1 MVRPAGFEPTTP
13 AFGGQYSIQLS
24 YRRAAAGGDCKAK
37 SVRGKQAVNDSGGR
51 CRRKAGRAGVRRPW
65 AASIRV
71 GAALLLTVTAQAQR
85 PPTSPAALT
94 VTGDAARR
102 DIRVPETV
110 PNISG
115 TWVSLSGNRSIVP
128 MDGSPTPFLPWAR
141 AYFEARGAA
150 EAGGMPLFDP
160 NASCLPSGVPR
171 VIPVPYPLDIV
182 QTPERTLI
190 AIEVMH
196 SYRVVH
202 MDRAAPPPDYTPS
215 YLGYSVGHWEGD
227 ALVVKTTGMNGYT
240 QVDEEGRPKSTA
252 ITVTER
258 YQKRAPDLLEIT
270 YMIDD
275 PRTYTHPW
283 TARAQFRWAPDFRL
297 SEYVCEENNRNK
309 PDASGRLRRH

>member
-37 SVRGKQAVNDSGGR
+37 TVRGKQAVSESGGKGP
-51 CRRKAGRAGVRRPW
+51 CRALRPW
-65 AASIRV
+65 AASIA
-71 GAALLLTVTAQAQR
+71 GGMAALCLAAVAQGQR
-85 PPTSPAALT
+85 PPAGPAVPVVA
-94 VTGDAARR
+94 GDATRR
-102 DIRVPETV
+102 DIRVPDAV

-115 TWVSLSGNRSIVP
+115 TWVSMSSNRSIVP

-150 EAGGMPLFDP
+150 EASGMPLFDP

-182 QTPERTLI
+182 QTPERTMI

-202 MDRAAPPPDYTPS
+202 MDRSAPPPDYRPS
-215 YLGYSVGHWEGD
+215 YLGYSVGRWEGD

-258 YQKRAPDLLEIT
+258 YQKRAPDVLEIT
-270 YMIDD
+270 YTIDD
-275 PRTYTHPW
+275 PKTYIHPW

-297 SEYVCEENNRNK
+297 GEYVCEENNRNK